1 MKAEMLSWCRRLGL
15 FSEGDRVICAV
26 SGGADSM
33 AMLWCLHCLQS
44 ELSVSV
50 QAAHFNHRLRGAE
63 SDRDE
68 RFVREFCAS
77 RGIALTVGAA
87 PEGSYGASGV
97 EETAR
102 RLRYAFFET
111 LDCDKLATAHNA
123 NDNAETVLLN
133 LMRGAGLRGLC
144 GIPPVRGRIVR
155 PLLFASRTE
164 ILEFLRAEGVAFV
177 EDSTNAADDCLRNR
191 LRHGVLPLLCA
202 EAPELPGR
210 LTEQTLLLRVEDEYL
225 DTQAQ
230 ALLDAA
236 QSGQALWRVQP
247 LREAPEVMQ
256 RRAIRVLL
264 RRFYPADAAQCH
276 VEAVRGL
283 LSVASPSAE
292 VSLPHGKIARRVY
305 EALTVQEAEE
315 AEPFCVPLQIP
326 GRTPLPGGKGSI
338 LCTIAEFFENS
349 GKSPF
354 QFAIKYAM
362 IKNHTV
368 VVRSRRTGDEFRTG
382 AHRTSLKKLMI
393 DRRIPRA
400 RRGALCVFAS
410 EDGVLAVED
419 LGTDALCR
427 PLAGEPALIIQIE
440 KEEMYHDTRHCA
452 RSDHAGAAQD
462 PYRGDGK
469 GTC

>member
-177 EDSTNAADDCLRNR
+177 EDSTNAADDCRCSAR
-191 LRHGVLPLLCA
+191 K
-202 EAPELPGR
+202 
-210 LTEQTLLLRVEDEYL
+210 
-225 DTQAQ
+225 
-230 ALLDAA
+230 
-236 QSGQALWRVQP
+236 
-247 LREAPEVMQ
+247 
-256 RRAIRVLL
+256 RRS
-264 RRFYPADAAQCH
+264 C
-276 VEAVRGL
+276 RG
-283 LSVASPSAE
+283 
-292 VSLPHGKIARRVY
+292 G
-305 EALTVQEAEE
+305 
-315 AEPFCVPLQIP
+315 
-326 GRTPLPGGKGSI
+326 
-338 LCTIAEFFENS
+338 
-349 GKSPF
+349 
-354 QFAIKYAM
+354 
-362 IKNHTV
+362 
-368 VVRSRRTGDEFRTG
+368 
-382 AHRTSLKKLMI
+382 
-393 DRRIPRA
+393 
-400 RRGALCVFAS
+400 
-410 EDGVLAVED
+410 
-419 LGTDALCR
+419 
-427 PLAGEPALIIQIE
+427 
-440 KEEMYHDTRHCA
+440 
-452 RSDHAGAAQD
+452 
-462 PYRGDGK
+462 
-469 GTC
+469 